1 VVTKAGAGGG
11 AKRWKV
17 QSGQP
22 AGRSRSRGPNRPSPA
37 TPRAAHTF
45 RPGPAARL
53 QPDPARAARPPPSSS
68 SPPNSEAPTQPGL
81 VPSSVLPPAR
91 ARAHAEFGSPW
102 RERAG
107 FSAPN
112 LRFRLPRA
120 AGPAG
125 SRRACALALWIGNR
139 AMLLLCSR
147 SRSSALF
154 CSSRSRR
161 RPARPCV
168 RDALRR
174 CPVIKSG
181 AAMLL
186 VAQGTAG
193 GLSPQP
199 LVLSPH
205 RGRRL
210 KGRSSRLGVRYG
222 PQPAKA
228 ADASVRSPGAETAA
242 QRLIAAGCRLP
253 LTLRR
258 NWTVI
263 ELAFAKEDHRISDTE
278 RAGLQCHGG
287 CLRQRRA
294 TSVLCLSKFPCKNS
308 QGPFLFHLQDG
319 EVQDR
324 HSPSPPTGAAKAW
337 HEWQASGK

>member
-1 VVTKAGAGGG
+1 
-11 AKRWKV
+11 
-17 QSGQP
+17 
-22 AGRSRSRGPNRPSPA
+22 
-37 TPRAAHTF
+37 
-45 RPGPAARL
+45 
-53 QPDPARAARPPPSSS
+53 
-68 SPPNSEAPTQPGL
+68 
-81 VPSSVLPPAR
+81 
-91 ARAHAEFGSPW
+91 
-102 RERAG
+102 
-107 FSAPN
+107 
-112 LRFRLPRA
+112 
-120 AGPAG
+120 
-125 SRRACALALWIGNR
+125 
-139 AMLLLCSR
+139 MLLLCSR

-308 QGPFLFHLQDG
+308 QGPFFI
-319 EVQDR
+319 
-324 HSPSPPTGAAKAW
+324 PPTGRGGAGQTLPVSPNRCCKSVARVASEAFLLARNGLNLPPNRKEEPSFPHSISIVALRLAGARLSWSGTLVWLAGAAAKSLLPPVW
-337 HEWQASGK
+337 

>member
-1 VVTKAGAGGG
+1 
-11 AKRWKV
+11 
-17 QSGQP
+17 
-22 AGRSRSRGPNRPSPA
+22 
-37 TPRAAHTF
+37 
-45 RPGPAARL
+45 
-53 QPDPARAARPPPSSS
+53 
-68 SPPNSEAPTQPGL
+68 
-81 VPSSVLPPAR
+81 
-91 ARAHAEFGSPW
+91 
-102 RERAG
+102 
-107 FSAPN
+107 
-112 LRFRLPRA
+112 
-120 AGPAG
+120 
-125 SRRACALALWIGNR
+125 
-139 AMLLLCSR
+139 MLLLCSR
-147 SRSSALF
+147 SRSSLF

-168 RDALRR
+168 RDVLRR

-242 QRLIAAGCRLP
+242 QRLIAAGCRVP

-278 RAGLQCHGG
+278 RAGLQCHRG

-294 TSVLCLSKFPCKNS
+294 TSCWWKSGPKGGRRHNSPLSLFPPFARYHVIATSTCARRGNGKS
-308 QGPFLFHLQDG
+308 QQYRKGNKDILS
-319 EVQDR
+319 
-324 HSPSPPTGAAKAW
+324 SPKT
-337 HEWQASGK
+337 

>member
-1 VVTKAGAGGG
+1 MESP
-11 AKRWKV
+11 KR
-17 QSGQP
+17 P
-22 AGRSRSRGPNRPSPA
+22 AGRPQPQPRAKPPVPRHPPRGP
-37 TPRAAHTF
+37 HV
-45 RPGPAARL
+45 
-53 QPDPARAARPPPSSS
+53 PARACRAAAAGSRARGAAPSVLLQSS
-68 SPPNSEAPTQPGL
+68 ELGSANATGL

-147 SRSSALF
+147 SRSSLF

-168 RDALRR
+168 RDVLRR

-337 HEWQASGK
+337 HEWQVKHFCWPGMA